1 MSHICNT
8 GLIWVKMINWRLF
21 THKFFNNLK
30 MLLSSSWAIFIRVLM
45 FSFSLSVNFFF
56 VEILVL
62 FLSTSFSI
70 HSHLV
75 QKSLNRKN
83 DYIIIRIEKFQLCF
97 DTTNINLFRYK
108 KSQSRYFLIQL
119 ETTMQWVGKFK
130 RKIMCDEKF

>member
-83 DYIIIRIEKFQLCF
+83 DYIIIKIEKFQLCF

-108 KSQSRYFLIQL
+108 KPQSRYFLIQL

-130 RKIMCDEKF
+130 RKIMRDEKF

>member
-83 DYIIIRIEKFQLCF
+83 DYIIIKIEKFQLCF

-108 KSQSRYFLIQL
+108 KPQSRYFLIQL